1 MKKHEETT
9 DRTEHSIEA
18 SITACL
24 EQATETQSDVH
35 PFFLHQYIR
44 WSFDWHRFKTASF
57 QPFILYTLVLILFSF
72 WFLTLS
78 VLQHDPWFQFLF
90 KPWIQQEF
98 F

>member
-9 DRTEHSIEA
+9 HRTEHSIEA

-44 WSFDWHRFKTASF
+44 WSFDWHRFKTASLIF
-57 QPFILYTLVLILFSF
+57 NLLFFTVL
-72 WFLTLS
+72 WFLN
-78 VLQHDPWFQFLF
+78 
-90 KPWIQQEF
+90 F
-98 F
+98 FCFDS

>member
-1 MKKHEETT
+1 MKKREETT
-9 DRTEHSIEA
+9 HRTEHSIEA

-57 QPFILYTLVLILFSF
+57 QFIHYTLVLKLFSF
-72 WFLTLS
+72 WFLTLL